1 MVQRSNFGYSDNIAL
16 RQTFQQAAVEAME
29 K

>member
-1 MVQRSNFGYSDNIAL
+1 MVQRSNFGNSDNTAL
-16 RQTFQQAAVEAME
+16 RQTFQQAALEAME